1 MSNNLSLSLQKNKY
15 GMMLITLSAVCT
27 TFGQLFWKL
36 SAASNLWLMLLGF
49 VFYGFGALLMV
60 AAFKFGSFSVIHP
73 MLSLGYIFAM
83 IIGYSFLKE
92 TVNLP
97 KIAGLLFILFGVIMI
112 GIGDE

>member
-1 MSNNLSLSLQKNKY
+1 MSNKLSLSLQKNKY

-36 SAASNLWLMLLGF
+36 SAASNLWLMFIGF

-60 AAFKFGSFSVIHP
+60 IAFKFGSFSVIHP

-83 IIGYSFLKE
+83 IIGFFYLKE
-92 TVNLP
+92 AINFP
-97 KIAGLLFILFGVIMI
+97 KIAGLILILFGVIMI